1 MSQPGMSYLD
11 QVLDP
16 SLPSSL
22 SFLRNAHTKATT
34 TSTTAYHHTDI
45 PTTSSMDNSRP
56 TLPMRRAR
64 AGTMPSLVHMP
75 EERAHRSPLLRPS
88 AVAAAAAAVDT
99 RHRSG
104 SLNLPVPPPMNLSF
118 DNSVFG
124 SSWSSMDREGTN
136 GSRQGQQQGQQGQNS
151 SLPSPS
157 TEQLLRGDNDFSI
170 ARTLRSLGLE
180 DDRAM
185 GGENGNGTPVST
197 GTNNGLYHQQD
208 QLQHHHQQQ
217 QQQSAEIHIPA
228 QRSLLSGNRSRSYS
242 VNATVR
248 YQEPAT
254 TAVSSPSIHV
264 ATRTRA
270 STISRTFANP
280 LDNLTVVQQQNR
292 PRASSMGRMDY
303 GRSVNPPPVP
313 SSLWQ
318 MQRLETLSDEGSDFP
333 YGDSLKNQ
341 SQQGDNS
348 LSLGDSELLANMLQK
363 QTYPD
368 TSTSAADHYQESGAF
383 TNGNGPA
390 EPYLHFSQS
399 TPTFRN
405 HQVQMAPSTSTPTQ
419 AATRSLWIGNID
431 ATVSVDNLTHLFSSF
446 GHIESVRLLLEKEC
460 AFVNFFHV
468 EDAIR
473 AKEEVLGRLGGRIGN
488 CIVRIGFGRA
498 DAAVPDTTAHQPTRA
513 LWLGN
518 IPPGTAPSTLLH
530 IFSSFGTIES
540 VRVLSHKNCGF
551 VNFEYAENASK
562 ARDALLQNEIGVQ
575 GFTGIRVGFAK
586 VPPAKSNSADGA
598 SNSGSGG
605 TKLQTSN
612 DRATV
617 NDGESWLADL
627 WDIMKQ
633 FGADESSI
641 NLVTALEA
649 TSNYFDSIPPVP
661 ELGANRKFDAS
672 RLREIRKKLDN
683 ATEGTKEVEAIA
695 YDCLDEI
702 AELSS
707 DYIGNTVVQRLFE
720 KCTEETKTAMLEHIA
735 PHLAAIG
742 IHKNGTWAA
751 QKIIDTI
758 RSPDQVRLVCLHL
771 KPYVPP
777 LLLDQF
783 GNYAVQCCLRLGD
796 GNNQFI
802 FDAIVEKLLNV
813 AQGRFGARAM
823 RGTLENQSITVQQ
836 QKFVAAALIQN
847 AVSLAMNAN
856 GALLL
861 SWLIDSSNLENRYSM
876 LANRLVPQ
884 LTQMA
889 THKLGSQMI
898 LKLFNQN
905 HDMKAREII
914 LLGLTNEKTL
924 EEILADQVRGVSL
937 IQKILSS
944 SFISTEER
952 DHLSDQIR
960 PLLNNPQGAGH
971 KKLLD
976 ELLALDGGD
985 HDNNNNDDDSI
996 NNDKDE
1002 EDVNRNNNSNDGID
1016 NDDDDNTTNDNNN
1029 KEQSTA
1035 KINGDNQ

>member
-16 SLPSSL
+16 ALPSSL

-34 TSTTAYHHTDI
+34 TSTAAYHHTDI

-56 TLPMRRAR
+56 PLPMRRAR

-88 AVAAAAAAVDT
+88 PAVAAAAAAVDT

-124 SSWSSMDREGTN
+124 SSWSSMDREN
-136 GSRQGQQQGQQGQNS
+136 GNGNHHHHQQGQQQSHS

-157 TEQLLRGDNDFSI
+157 TEQLLRGDSDFSI

-180 DDRAM
+180 DDRTM
-185 GGENGNGTPVST
+185 GSENGNGVATST
-197 GTNNGLYHQQD
+197 ATTNGLYHQQE
-208 QLQHHHQQQ
+208 
-217 QQQSAEIHIPA
+217 QSQASDLHVPA
-228 QRSLLSGNRSRSYS
+228 QRSLLSGSRSRSYS
-242 VNATVR
+242 VNAAVR
-248 YQEPAT
+248 YQEPSVTAT
-254 TAVSSPSIHV
+254 ATASSATSSPSIHV
-264 ATRTRA
+264 AAATRTRA

-280 LDNLTVVQQQNR
+280 LENLTVQQNR

-303 GRSVNPPPVP
+303 GRSANPPPVP

-318 MQRLETLSDEGSDFP
+318 MQRAPLETLTDESSDFP
-333 YGDSLKNQ
+333 YGDSLKTP
-341 SQQGDNS
+341 QQQQAENA

-368 TSTSAADHYQESGAF
+368 TLTSTGDHHQDSSAF
-383 TNGNGPA
+383 VNGNGPA

-405 HQVQMAPSTSTPTQ
+405 HQVQMTPSTSTPTQ

-473 AKEEVLGRLGGRIGN
+473 AKEEVLGRLGGRVGN

-498 DAAVPDTTAHQPTRA
+498 DAAVPDNTTHQPTRA

-530 IFSSFGTIES
+530 IFQSFGIIES

-551 VNFEYAENASK
+551 VNFELVDSAAK

-575 GFTGIRVGFAK
+575 GFTGVRVGFAK
-586 VPPAKSNSADGA
+586 VPPAKSNSADGVA
-598 SNSGSGG
+598 NNAGG

-617 NDGESWLADL
+617 SDEDSWLADL
-627 WDIMKQ
+627 WEVMKHL
-633 FGADESSI
+633 GSDESSI
-641 NLVTALEA
+641 HLVKGLEA
-649 TSNYFDSIPPVP
+649 PSNYFDSIPPVP

-683 ATEGTKEVEAIA
+683 ATHGAKEVEAIA

-758 RSPDQVRLVCLHL
+758 KSPDQVRLVCLHL

-802 FDAIVEKLLNV
+802 FDAMVEKLLNV

-823 RGTLENQSITVQQ
+823 RGTLENQHVTLSQ
-836 QKFVAAALIQN
+836 QKFVAASLVQN
-847 AVSLAMNAN
+847 AMSLAMNAN

-884 LTQMA
+884 LVQIA
-889 THKLGSQMI
+889 THKLGSQML

-905 HDMKAREII
+905 HDIQAREAI
-914 LLGLTNEKTL
+914 LAGLTDEKTL

-976 ELLALDGGD
+976 ELLALDGNEN
-985 HDNNNNDDDSI
+985 HHINNDDD
-996 NNDKDE
+996 DDE
-1002 EDVNRNNNSNDGID
+1002 STHSTNSNNNSNNDN
-1016 NDDDDNTTNDNNN
+1016 NDDDDHIDNDNNN
-1029 KEQSTA
+1029 QSTM
-1035 KINGDNQ
+1035 NGDDQ

>member
-1 MSQPGMSYLD
+1 
-11 QVLDP
+11 
-16 SLPSSL
+16 
-22 SFLRNAHTKATT
+22 
-34 TSTTAYHHTDI
+34 
-45 PTTSSMDNSRP
+45 
-56 TLPMRRAR
+56 MRRAR
-64 AGTMPSLVHMP
+64 AGTMPSLIHMP
-75 EERAHRSPLLRPS
+75 EELSHRSPLLRPS
-88 AVAAAAAAVDT
+88 AAAAAAVAAVDT

-104 SLNLPVPPPMNLSF
+104 SLNLPVPPPMQLSF
-118 DNSVFG
+118 DSSIFG
-124 SSWSSMDREGTN
+124 SSWASMDRDSNT
-136 GSRQGQQQGQQGQNS
+136 SQQQQQQQSQQIHS

-157 TEQLLRGDNDFSI
+157 TEQLLRGDSDFSI

-180 DDRAM
+180 DDRTM
-185 GGENGNGTPVST
+185 GDGGNTPGST
-197 GTNNGLYHQQD
+197 NGLYRQEQM
-208 QLQHHHQQQ
+208 
-217 QQQSAEIHIPA
+217 QQQSSAAGELHIPA

-242 VNATVR
+242 VNAAAR
-248 YQEPAT
+248 YQDPPT
-254 TAVSSPSIHV
+254 TVTSSPSMHV
-264 ATRTRA
+264 PTRTRA

-280 LDNLTVVQQQNR
+280 LENLTVQQNR

-303 GRSVNPPPVP
+303 GRPANPPIP

-318 MQRLETLSDEGSDFP
+318 MQRAPLETLADEGHDFP
-333 YGDSLKNQ
+333 YGDSLKTPQ
-341 SQQGDNS
+341 TDNG

-363 QTYPD
+363 QTYGD
-368 TSTSAADHYQESGAF
+368 TLATASDHQDTTAF
-383 TNGNGPA
+383 VSNNGPA

-399 TPTFRN
+399 TPTFRT
-405 HQVQMAPSTSTPTQ
+405 HQAQMTPSTSSPTQ

-431 ATVSVDNLTHLFSSF
+431 ATVSVDNLTQLFSTF

-468 EDAIR
+468 EDAVR
-473 AKEEVLGRLGGRIGN
+473 AKEEVLGRMGGRVGN

-498 DAAVPDTTAHQPTRA
+498 DAAVPDTTALQPTRA

-518 IPPGTAPSTLLH
+518 IPPGTAPSTLSQ
-530 IFSSFGTIES
+530 IFSAFGKIES

-551 VNFEYAENASK
+551 VNFELVESASK
-562 ARDALLQNEIGVQ
+562 AREALLQNEIGVQ
-575 GFTGIRVGFAK
+575 GFTAVRVGFAK
-586 VPPAKSNSADGA
+586 VPPAKTNSADGVAA
-598 SNSGSGG
+598 SGGG
-605 TKLQTSN
+605 TKLQASN

-617 NDGESWLADL
+617 NDGESWLYDL

-633 FGADESSI
+633 FGADEQSLS
-641 NLVTALEA
+641 LVKALEA
-649 TSNYFDSIPPVP
+649 PSNYFDSIPPVP
-661 ELGANRKFDAS
+661 ELGVNRKFDAS

-683 ATEGTKEVEAIA
+683 ATRGGKEVEAIA
-695 YDCLDEI
+695 YDCMDEI

-758 RSPDQVRLVCLHL
+758 KSPEQIRLVCTHL

-796 GNNQFI
+796 GSNQFI
-802 FDAIVEKLLNV
+802 FDAMVEKLLNV

-823 RGTLENQSITVQQ
+823 RGTLENQHVTMKQ
-836 QKFVAAALIQN
+836 QKFVAAALTQN

-861 SWLIDSSNLENRYSM
+861 SWLIDSSNVDNRYSI
-876 LANRLVPQ
+876 LANRLIPQ
-884 LTQMA
+884 LAQIA

-898 LKLFNQN
+898 LKLFNQS
-905 HDMKAREII
+905 HDVKAREAI

-924 EEILADQVRGVSL
+924 EEILGDQVRGVSL

-944 SFISTEER
+944 SFISATER
-952 DHLSDQIR
+952 DHLSNQVR
-960 PLLNNPQGAGH
+960 PLLNSSQGAGH

-976 ELLALDGGD
+976 ELAALDGSDKSSGD
-985 HDNNNNDDDSI
+985 D
-996 NNDKDE
+996 
-1002 EDVNRNNNSNDGID
+1002 
-1016 NDDDDNTTNDNNN
+1016 
-1029 KEQSTA
+1029 Q
-1035 KINGDNQ
+1035 